1 VPRFE
6 SSIKSTTD
14 RLITPRQLA
23 DAIGASESSVRRW
36 VDAGRVAL
44 SRTSGGH
51 RRIPLA
57 EAVRF
62 IRQSQATVV
71 RPDVL
76 GLSEVTGM
84 AAAGAVGEP
93 RGRAAGDET
102 ERLYQALAAGDRVM
116 TRGIVLS
123 WYLGGRAI
131 AALIDGPLRAAMQRM
146 GDLWRHSDAG
156 ILLEHRATEIVLE
169 TLAHLRT
176 LIPPAS
182 ARAPVTTGGS
192 PSNEFYAIPSLAA
205 SIILA
210 EAGLR
215 DINYGPN
222 TPPLLLAAAAEQHD
236 ARLVW
241 FSISTAGREPT
252 LQRQLRALARRL
264 APRGATLVIGG
275 NYAYPHIPRNEPN
288 VVEMQSMAELSAFA
302 AGIVAAVATATVR
315 PSHAGGDVDVDAD
328 ASVHSARR
336 RPRFRSTRTST

>member
-1 VPRFE
+1 VPPRE
-6 SSIKSTTD
+6 SSAKSSTD
-14 RLITPRQLA
+14 RLITPRELA

-36 VDAGRVAL
+36 VDAGRVKL

-62 IRQSQATVV
+62 IRQSRATVV

-76 GLSEVTGM
+76 GLSEVSALAADARDGARAR
-84 AAAGAVGEP
+84 AAA
-93 RGRAAGDET
+93 RGDET
-102 ERLYQALAAGDRVM
+102 ERLYHALADGDRVM

-123 WYLGGRAI
+123 WYLAGRPI
-131 AALIDGPLRAAMQRM
+131 AGLIDGPLRAAMGRM

-156 ILLEHRATEIVLE
+156 VLVEHRATEIVLE

-176 LIPPAS
+176 LLPA
-182 ARAPVTTGGS
+182 AGGRAPVAVGGS
-192 PSNEFYAIPSLAA
+192 PSGEFYAIPSLAA

-210 EAGLR
+210 EAGFR

-222 TPPLLLAAAAEQHD
+222 TPPLLLAAAAEQHA

-241 FSISTAGREPT
+241 FSISTADRGPT
-252 LQRQLRALARRL
+252 LPRQLRALARRL
-264 APRGATLVIGG
+264 APRGARLVVGG
-275 NYAYPHIPRNEPN
+275 NHAYPHVPRGEPN

-302 AGIVAAVATATVR
+302 SGIVAAGAR
-315 PSHAGGDVDVDAD
+315 ERK
-328 ASVHSARR
+328 RR
-336 RPRFRSTRTST
+336 RMEDEA